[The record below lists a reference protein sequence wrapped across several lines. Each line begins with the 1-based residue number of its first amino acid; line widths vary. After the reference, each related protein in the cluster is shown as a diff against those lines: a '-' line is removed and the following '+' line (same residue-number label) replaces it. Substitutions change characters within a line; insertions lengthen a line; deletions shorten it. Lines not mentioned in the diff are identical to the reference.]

1 MGNRVIVK
9 SLSGVVLWA
18 MLFASQLSQAI
29 HINPNDSGQ
38 VLLFPAYT
46 AAEGQSTLL
55 TIVNSKDESKA
66 LRVRIME
73 GVNSKIV
80 LEFNLY
86 LAPYDHWSA
95 LIASTEDGAHL
106 GTADFSCTYPGNIGM
121 QKLGSAQFTP
131 LRFEHFAP
139 ASDDQVPERVR
150 QGHIEVFE
158 MGVIDSSQ
166 TELLAGISRKGK
178 LSNAGCET
186 VAAAW
191 QEGGA
196 FFDEASL
203 SKPSGGLHGTA
214 SFIHVADGT
223 NISYNATAVGAF
235 TERVIHTKPGHES
248 PSFVDT
254 NPATATLH
262 SNEGYLSLDF
272 ASGLEAASAIFMKP
286 QLSGDY
292 TIENSVNARTRWY
305 LSYPTRRHHVSTTQ
319 ASAPFT
325 QKIDAELKAC
335 ESPEYSHFNRES
347 QGVREPALDFIARPK
362 ILHDVIGAS
371 CTNSS
376 ELWFKN
382 KKMGPV
388 SSNIKVAHN
397 NGHLV
402 IDYKRN
408 KENEKKHILKSTAPD
423 AKPLV
428 GLPVI
433 GISTHRY
440 FNGSLNGLLANY
452 AGAMKLIGKPAF
464 KEKDPEPG
472 TCFDPFKGVYP
483 CND

>member
-1 MGNRVIVK
+1 MKHIIVAVYA
-9 SLSGVVLWA
+9 LLL
-18 MLFASQLSQAI
+18 LFTSQLSQAI

-55 TIVNSKDESKA
+55 TIVNSKNESKA

-139 ASDDQVPERVR
+139 ASDDQGPERVR

-235 TERVIHTKPGHES
+235 SDRVIHTKPGHES

-262 SNEGYLSLDF
+262 SNEGYLNLDF
-272 ASGLEAASAIFMKP
+272 ASGLEAASAIFMKEK
-286 QLSGDY
+286 LVGDFVRAG
-292 TIENSVNARTRWY
+292 TIDASTRWY

-319 ASAPFT
+319 ATAPFT
-325 QKIDAELKAC
+325 QKIDTELRSC
-335 ESPEYSHFNRES
+335 ESPDYLYYNREE
-347 QGVREPALDFIARPK
+347 QGVYINSRYADPLLTPPPEAS
-362 ILHDVIGAS
+362 IGTT
-371 CTNSS
+371 CTNSMVFELNKDTS
-376 ELWFKN
+376 EYKDH
-382 KKMGPV
+382 PV
-388 SSNIKVAHN
+388 LRPVFE
-397 NGHLV
+397 NGYIVVDFLYNTRAGK
-402 IDYKRN
+402 DPA
-408 KENEKKHILKSTAPD
+408 HILKSIDTQ
-423 AKPLV
+423 AKILI
-428 GLPVI
+428 GLPAI
-433 GISTHRY
+433 GFSTQIY
-440 FNGSLNGLLANY
+440 VNGSVGGVLANY
-452 AGAMKLIGKPAF
+452 AGAMRLIGKPAI
-464 KEKDPEPG
+464 KDACLNQASG
-472 TCFDPFKGVYP
+472 RQLCD
-483 CND
+483 